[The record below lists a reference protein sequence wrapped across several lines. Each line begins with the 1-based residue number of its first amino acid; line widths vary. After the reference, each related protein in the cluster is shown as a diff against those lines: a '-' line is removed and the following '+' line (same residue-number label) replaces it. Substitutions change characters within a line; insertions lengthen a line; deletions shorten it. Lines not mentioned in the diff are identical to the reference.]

1 MLLCDCCCSVLLTQT
16 DGRQLHVNT
25 GSHDIVID
33 HIWSNQRMGGDLQK
47 GHFPNISASDTYSV
61 TGEDFPAAAKA
72 IMEQAGPRH
81 LRLPLKA
88 DDGYETTVWSNTR
101 TGRSAA
107 RSQWRRPRRK
117 TPRVSAA
124 HGPALKQTFSC

>member
-1 MLLCDCCCSVLLTQT
+1 MLTQT

-25 GSHDIVID
+25 GSHDIAID

-47 GHFPNISASDTYSV
+47 GHFPNISASDVCSV

-88 DDGYETTVWSNTR
+88 DDGYETTVWSNRNWPECCTKPMAPTSDENPACECSTR
-101 TGRSAA
+101 AGA
-107 RSQWRRPRRK
+107 QRP
-117 TPRVSAA
+117 
-124 HGPALKQTFSC
+124 FSCR